1 MTISSYSDLLA
12 EAAQQAQPQRLLFTF
27 AKVSLPTKSNDQQ
40 KQAFEQQ
47 QGGELSPI
55 MCIDKLL
62 EELSDFSNLVKEAD
76 LTGNAWDIVFVS
88 TMSGKNGIAP
98 TSENANRMLDRM
110 IESINNGNISFYL
123 AFNRAG
129 DLLQFKV

>member
-1 MTISSYSDLLA
+1 LPKLA
-12 EAAQQAQPQRLLFTF
+12 Y
-27 AKVSLPTKSNDQQ
+27 PTKSNEQQ
-40 KQAFEQQ
+40 KKAFEQQ

-55 MCIDKLL
+55 MCVDKLL

>member
-1 MTISSYSDLLA
+1 MTISSYSDLSA

-55 MCIDKLL
+55 MCVDKLL
-62 EELSDFSNLVKEAD
+62 EELSDFASLVKEAD
-76 LTGNAWDIVFVS
+76 LTGNAWDIAFVS
-88 TMSGKNGIAP
+88 TMSGKNGVAP
-98 TSENANRMLDRM
+98 TSEDANRMLDRM

>member
-55 MCIDKLL
+55 MCVDKLL